1 MVLAQAAGQGG
12 KRFCLERVLGTPK
25 KGNRA
30 PGGRVKTQEWRRIWE
45 QK

>member
-1 MVLAQAAGQGG
+1 MAQAAGLGG
-12 KRFCLERVLGTPK
+12 KRFCLERGLGTPK

-30 PGGRVKTQEWRRIWE
+30 LGGRVKIQEWRRIWE